1 MYRCE
6 NCFKEYA
13 DGYDICP
20 HCGYVKGSGK
30 RDVYM
35 LDVGVTLQNGRYII
49 GIILGNG
56 GFGITY
62 KAWDTVLSRY
72 VAIKEFYPSGIVS
85 RVPGTTNVVLYAVK
99 RKREYDI
106 ERKRFWDEAVNTKS
120 FNHDNSKRNNNIVDV
135 LDYFEEN
142 DTAYFV
148 MEFLDGMP
156 LNKYMKEKGGKLSI
170 EEASGII
177 LKIAN
182 ALITV
187 HERGFVH
194 RDVSPDN
201 IFICKDGSVK
211 LIDFGAARFAENE
224 EKLTIILKPG
234 YAPVEQYE
242 TVNEQGPWTDIYA
255 LGATMYHLL
264 VGVKPD
270 ESTNRKIQDN
280 VRAPHEIDPYISE
293 NLSNTVMR
301 AMAIDRHLRFESAQ
315 ELIDAINTC
324 LSEGKSKKKVLS
336 PAQLKKKKKRIR
348 NTTIGAALAVV
359 VAGFSIF
366 AFNFEK
372 QREEETLPTATI
384 EVWCEQFEGNS
395 YGTIED
401 SFDSIV
407 NRFKESYD
415 NVTINVTAFSQ
426 DEYLD
431 RLTQAIDSGNAPD
444 LFLSS
449 GLDDKYLTAAYSMT
463 ELAKGYYKDNCLFYN
478 QYNKEYPGNKRI
490 PLGFNY
496 PVAYVNTVLL
506 EYDKDTAS
514 NMKSIIGESS
524 YDDVVTADG
533 EEFYNKN
540 YPVFTG
546 STGDYYDVQSHLSG
560 SYMMVVVD
568 SDSFPS
574 EGRGDFCYEWSIM
587 SDDRDSRKVAEKFL
601 EYLLTPYSQDVL
613 LVQGRQNMLPLN
625 RDMLGEYVDSYEEY
639 QALYK
644 HVK

>member
-6 NCFKEYA
+6 NCFKEYD

-20 HCGYVKGSGK
+20 HCGYAKGSGK

-35 LDVGVTLQNGRYII
+35 LGIGVTLRNGRYII
-49 GIILGNG
+49 GRILGNG

-62 KAWDTVLSRY
+62 KAWDTVLGRY
-72 VAIKEFYPSGIVS
+72 VAIKEFYPSGIVN
-85 RVPGTTNVVLYAVK
+85 RVPGTAQVVLYAQK
-99 RKREYDI
+99 RKKEYDSQ
-106 ERKRFWDEAVNTKS
+106 RKRFWDEAVNTKS

-148 MEFLDGMP
+148 MEFLDGKP
-156 LNKYMKEKGGKLSI
+156 LNTYLKEKGGRLSV

-187 HERGFVH
+187 HEKGFVH

-201 IFICKDGSVK
+201 IFICNDGSVK
-211 LIDFGAARFAENE
+211 LIDFGAARFTVNE
-224 EKLTIILKPG
+224 EKVSIILKPG

-264 VGVKPD
+264 VGEKPD
-270 ESTNRKIQDN
+270 ESTNRKIRDD
-280 VRAPHEIDPYISE
+280 VRPPHVVDPSISE
-293 NLSNTVMR
+293 NLSNTIMR
-301 AMAIDRHLRFESAQ
+301 AMAVDRHLRFENVQ
-315 ELIDAINTC
+315 EMIDAIDIC

-336 PAQLKKKKKRIR
+336 PAQLKKRKKRIR

-384 EVWCEQFEGNS
+384 AVWCPQYEGDS
-395 YGTIED
+395 YGTIEE

-407 NRFKESYD
+407 SRFKESYD
-415 NVTINVTAFSQ
+415 NVTINVTAFPQ

-431 RLTQAIDSGNAPD
+431 RLTQAIDAGDAPD

-449 GLDDKYLTAAYSMT
+449 GLDDGSLANACSLS
-463 ELAKGYYKDNCLFYN
+463 ELAKGYYKDNLLFYN
-478 QYNKEYPGNKRI
+478 QYNREYPDNRRI

-496 PVAYVNTVLL
+496 PVTYVNTVML
-506 EYDKDTAS
+506 EYDKDTAL
-514 NMKSIIGESS
+514 NIDTIIGDSS
-524 YDDVVTADG
+524 YDDVVTTDG
-533 EEFYNKN
+533 EKFYSKK
-540 YPVFTG
+540 YPVFEG
-546 STGDYYDVQSHLSG
+546 STADYYDVQSHLSG
-560 SYMMVVVD
+560 SYVMVVVD
-568 SDSFPS
+568 SDRFPS

-587 SDDRDSRKVAEKFL
+587 ADNRDRRKVAEKFL
-601 EYLLTPYSQDVL
+601 EYLMTPYSQDVL

-625 RDMLGEYVDSYEEY
+625 RIMLGEYVDSYEEY
-639 QALYK
+639 EALYK